1 MENNTEEMVK
11 SEQEAASETAPAAV
25 ENPAQEKN
33 EGNLLSDIFE
43 IVEST
48 LIAVFVMMMV
58 ITYLLHP
65 VNINGHS
72 MVPTLNKY
80 YDSEDVQDKILMAMV
95 YTDVK
100 YGDIIVIDNDANY
113 LLDENGEAYVPDQ
126 RMQSTLNQC
135 IIKRVIACGG
145 QTIDIRDNKVTV
157 DGNVIDEPYIAAG
170 STTNDLGAFTGQYPI
185 TIPEGYYF
193 VMGDNRNG
201 STDSRDSHVG
211 LISRKQIYGKAIVRY
226 YPLKNFKFLFNSW
239 KESAND

>member
-80 YDSEDVQDKILMAMV
+80 YDSDAVQDKILMAMV

-100 YGDIIVIDNDANY
+100 YEESE
-113 LLDENGEAYVPDQ
+113 L
-126 RMQSTLNQC
+126 
-135 IIKRVIACGG
+135 
-145 QTIDIRDNKVTV
+145 
-157 DGNVIDEPYIAAG
+157 
-170 STTNDLGAFTGQYPI
+170 
-185 TIPEGYYF
+185 PEGFVKVPGSEETYY
-193 VMGDNRNG
+193 
-201 STDSRDSHVG
+201 SYKLTYCE
-211 LISRKQIYGKAIVRY
+211 K
-226 YPLKNFKFLFNSW
+226 
-239 KESAND
+239 